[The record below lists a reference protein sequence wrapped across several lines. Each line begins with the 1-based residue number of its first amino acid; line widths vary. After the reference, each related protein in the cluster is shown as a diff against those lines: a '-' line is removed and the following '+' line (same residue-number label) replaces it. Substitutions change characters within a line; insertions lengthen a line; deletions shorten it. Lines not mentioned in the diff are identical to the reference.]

1 MVGDKSSTSKKAKRR
16 RKVAASL
23 GHSFQ
28 SGPAKI
34 PLMLL
39 KCPIAV
45 ASHLVLQRAAVCVL
59 AFFGLCG
66 FASPQ
71 ATKHASCVVEDIG
84 TPTMPACV
92 IQSRDGVLFIA
103 KKYWMH
109 PAFNRYGLSAFTVES
124 FGRVYIN
131 RSGRIVI
138 RNVALMDN
146 GPDEF
151 HHGLVRVTDEAMWG
165 YADPSG
171 RIVVP
176 VKYSCAINTETV
188 GPLIC
193 IGCRMEQMGEHQS
206 CNGGNWFHADAS
218 GHITRSHAP

>member
-1 MVGDKSSTSKKAKRR
+1 
-16 RKVAASL
+16 
-23 GHSFQ
+23 
-28 SGPAKI
+28 
-34 PLMLL
+34 MLL

-151 HHGLVRVTDEAMWG
+151 HHGLVRVNCEAMWG

-176 VKYSCAINTETV
+176 VKYSCAINTEDI

-193 IGCRMEQMGEHQS
+193 VGCRVEQMEEYHA
-206 CNGGNWFHADAS
+206 CRGGNWFKVDPK
-218 GHITRSHAP
+218 GHLARSHAP